1 MIMRHS
7 RLRAAFETCEALLAP
22 GKKWRL
28 SSYVDAALSAAGV
41 SELAFLIPVYQ
52 SVILDL
58 LEGGHLPSV
67 LSVLDLGSPAGIGA
81 LATLDALLAWHTSCT
96 LYDVSSGINDVDV
109 WAVNSKSRDER
120 GLWRAFSEA
129 VQARAETLPQLSCL
143 SLVAGWARDV
153 STPSSKPPNL
163 VLSSLPWEQSTIPL
177 EPLLDKLPTGAVLVA
192 VDWESSGS
200 EDNVFRWRYELLR
213 RRKDLVALGPCGQ
226 EYGRELPEACLTCVH
241 GRREAFHRPGIEDNP
256 SLPAWTYAILAKQAA
271 PADSPSHALVS
282 AKVLAQVATDD
293 VHLRYIG
300 TVRER
305 VISADHPD
313 EANDNPNDQE
323 WREYLRVCPG
333 HSGATRIAIE
343 RRAGMQTPR
352 LRYGQWL
359 HVRDLQPQQP
369 YVNHPDIY
377 VLRARNEAAFHTV
390 EGLPVADTF
399 ISSYTPAVRAAVDET
414 GYRLFGFPHMH
425 DFQHTILDR
434 VLCGRDILAI
444 AATGGGK
451 SECYILPA
459 MLLPGITV
467 VVSPLKSLILDQYE
481 QRIRDRYGL
490 DYLTTFINGDVPF
503 YERQGRL
510 RRTILGHFKLVYMTP
525 EQLERGYVLDALR
538 QADRRVG
545 LRYLA
550 MDEAHCISQWGHDFR
565 PSYLNIVQRLQDY
578 GLKPCRIAVTAT
590 ASPLVRDDICNEMYL
605 DQRDL
610 SSGGDVFID
619 SSNRPELN
627 LVVRRVRTT
636 EEKARII
643 VESLRQLNDQG
654 SAIVFMPHTGGTP
667 GRPRDLG
674 APRSDP
680 KPENVGMV
688 SPGVTPFARYL
699 SQQLDRPVAMYH
711 GALDSEASPSRT
723 RTDDT
728 GNDSDSVTTDAITR
742 QAEQRGFM
750 ADRKR
755 IMVATKGFGMGVD
768 KPDIRLVIHRSPTA
782 NLEAYVQEA
791 GRAGRDGKPAT
802 VMLLASDDRPEITN
816 VLPDTYLGR
825 TSLPSDREIQQF
837 FIEQRYVRRQDVAAM
852 LAFLHSDWP
861 QRVNGALYFTNDQ
874 VMEVFDQCATQP
886 AVLGLDQSYEW
897 PSFPPRKISSRYES
911 SDHRHILDTGYL
923 YNRKRAHIGRIL
935 AVLFNNRPTIDGHLL
950 PLVRSVHE
958 TGTLLRRFRLY
969 KPERIVESP
978 AHFGER
984 LRQAGVGAGELRELL
999 PNGNLTDLTP
1009 LALRLGLSL
1018 RETASMLKDIRY
1030 CEGRTGMNGHW
1041 IGTLLNFWWIEAPR
1055 LVTIPDVYTNL
1066 AAWRNYAGARRRV
1079 KPPSGRQSLDDY
1091 FPWQVVNKPSGW
1103 EVLPDIGLQYPD
1115 SAAYLDAF
1123 MTLHDERRRNDENN
1137 FAYLL
1142 DRYVGSED
1150 GTHECLRSLVL
1161 GYLKTNE
1168 VVVGGKCYGCSVCV
1182 PDLDFD
1188 RYPLAMRRQ
1197 AVTRMMPE
1205 TIVLMNQVE
1214 AGNRDTPP
1222 IPLLDQT
1229 LDAIA
1234 REDAQGRSGTA
1245 YLDSW
1250 LARLIQD
1257 DPEHQGALW
1266 LRVHALE
1273 RDVLSLS
1280 PQDLLAAIERLVRL
1294 TTTREDMPRLQSVIE
1309 HYLRDP
1315 RYRSLQLPL
1324 TVQAA
1329 ELAGRRGEWTNE
1341 AALWH
1346 QVLDLTESA
1355 RQGASEFALLRRAL
1369 AHLLAL
1375 YQQGGR
1381 LPDKIRSAEVG
1392 LRLARLPGGSLEEAQ
1407 AAYSAALYKWGW
1419 RQVEAELSMGKS
1431 AHPAAALL
1439 AWLNTAPAAD
1449 HKAILK
1455 WMESNLAVWG
1465 RWPVGVLQ
1473 AIDEQLASDLDKTPE
1488 LLLIMAGATIH
1499 EAEGQVPSTQY
1510 LLRAWAAGAQ
1520 LSPPQLKHIA
1530 TYLTKLDGRW
1540 CKKRL
1545 GGRKR
1550 TTTLLTELWK
1560 ARGERD
1566 FPLAWLQCFQ
1576 PKVIRELPDD
1586 MLSKLLEAWGAQGT
1600 PILAELLTAIA
1611 ARMIRPDGKALLAT
1625 VIRLATQHPEL
1636 ATWFLRAC
1644 LTTNDIQPTVVQAL
1658 FLALLQDRSDQRA
1671 VVEILDKLSANPAFL
1686 RGTAPVARV
1695 PGRDWHSSL
1704 ERDRA
1709 LPEETDLVPL
1719 CLDNWT
1725 ALRADMDTWP
1735 LLRRY
1740 RIEGSTLVGIVTKWL
1755 SYMSNPHRMDM
1766 LIVILRDVQRRSSA
1780 NWLTPVSLEF
1790 QALCAAGRFSEAKR
1804 VLDRYPDLRIKRQ
1817 DAAAYLRSMRARVS
1831 ERKGVYESE
1840 FKRLWELV

>member
-1 MIMRHS
+1 MPHS
-7 RLRAAFETCEALLAP
+7 VRLRAAFETCETLLAP

-28 SSYVDAALSAAGV
+28 SPYVDPALSTAGM
-41 SELAFLIPVYQ
+41 SESAFLIPVYQ
-52 SVILDL
+52 SVVLDL
-58 LEGGHLPSV
+58 LVGGHLSSV
-67 LSVLDLGSPAGIGA
+67 LSVLDVGSPAGIAA
-81 LATLDALLAWHTSCT
+81 LATLDALLAWHTTCT
-96 LYDVSSGINDVDV
+96 LYDVSSGVNEVDV
-109 WAVNSKSRDER
+109 WAVNSKSQDGR
-120 GLWRAFSEA
+120 GLWRSFRDA
-129 VQARAETLPQLSCL
+129 VQVRAETLPELGCL

-153 STPSSKPPNL
+153 STPLSRPPNL
-163 VLSSLPWEQSTIPL
+163 VFLSLPWEQSIPL
-177 EPLLDKLPTGAVLVA
+177 EPLLDKLPTGAVVVA
-192 VDWESSGS
+192 IDWESSGS

-213 RRKDLVALGPCGQ
+213 RRDDLVALGPCGQ
-226 EYGRELPEACLTCVH
+226 EYGRELPEACLTCFH
-241 GRREAFHRPGIEDNP
+241 GRREKLHCPNTNQNQTA
-256 SLPAWTYAILAKQAA
+256 PAWTYAILAKQTT
-271 PADSPSHALVS
+271 PAESPSHALVS
-282 AKVLAQVATDD
+282 AEVLAQVVTDD

-313 EANDNPNDQE
+313 EASDNPNDQE

-333 HSGATRIAIE
+333 YSGATRVAIE

-359 HVRDLQPQQP
+359 HVRDLQPQRP
-369 YVNHPDIY
+369 YANYPDIY
-377 VLRARNEAAFHTV
+377 VLRARDEAAFHTV

-399 ISSYTPAVRAAVDET
+399 ISSYTSAVRAAVDEAC
-414 GYRLFGFPHMH
+414 YRLFRFPDMR
-425 DFQHTILDR
+425 DFQHTILAR
-434 VLCGRDILAI
+434 GLCGRDILAI

-481 QRIRDRYGL
+481 QRMRDRYGL
-490 DYLTTFINGDVPF
+490 DYLTTFINSDVPF

-538 QADRRVG
+538 QADRSVG

-590 ASPLVRDDICNEMYL
+590 ASPLVRDDVCNEMCL

-627 LVVRRVRTT
+627 LVVRRVRTA

-667 GRPRDLG
+667 ERPRDLG

-680 KPENVGMV
+680 KPENAGMV

-699 SQQLDRPVAMYH
+699 SQQIDQPIAMYH
-711 GALDSEASPSRT
+711 GALDDEASPGRT
-723 RTDDT
+723 YTSDT
-728 GNDSDSVTTDAITR
+728 KSDSDNVTTDAITR

-802 VMLLASDDRPEITN
+802 VMLLASDDRPEIAN

-837 FIEQRYVRRQDVAAM
+837 FIEQRYVRPPDVAAM
-852 LAFLHSDWP
+852 LAFLRSDRP

-874 VMEVFDQCATQP
+874 VMGVFDQCATQP
-886 AVLGLDQSYEW
+886 AVLGLGQSYEW

-923 YNRKRAHIGRIL
+923 YKRKRDHIGRIL

-950 PLVRSVHE
+950 PLVRLVHE
-958 TGTLLRRFRLY
+958 TGTLLRQFQLY
-969 KPERIVESP
+969 KPERIVESL
-978 AHFGER
+978 AYFGEK
-984 LRQAGVGAGELRELL
+984 LRQAGVSTSELRSLL
-999 PNGNLTDLTP
+999 PGGERTDLTP
-1009 LALRLGLSL
+1009 LASRLGISL
-1018 RETASMLKDIRY
+1018 REMASMLRDIHR
-1030 CEGRTGMNGHW
+1030 CEGRTKRDGHW

-1055 LVTIPDVYTNL
+1055 WVSIPDAYTNL
-1066 AAWRNYAGARRRV
+1066 AAWRSHAGARRRV
-1079 KPPSGRQSLDDY
+1079 KPPSGRQSLNDY

-1103 EVLPDIGLQYPD
+1103 EVFPDVGLQYPD

-1205 TIVLMNQVE
+1205 TIALMNQVE
-1214 AGNRDTPP
+1214 AGNRDTPM
-1222 IPLLDQT
+1222 IPLLDQA
-1229 LDAIA
+1229 LDAVA

-1266 LRVHALE
+1266 LRLHALE

-1280 PQDLLAAIERLVRL
+1280 PQDLLTAIERLVRL
-1294 TTTREDMPRLQSVIE
+1294 TTTRENMPRLQSVIE

-1315 RYRSLQLPL
+1315 RYRALQLPL

-1329 ELAGRRGEWTNE
+1329 ELASRQKEWTDE

-1355 RQGASEFALLRRAL
+1355 RQGTPGFALLRRAL
-1369 AHLLAL
+1369 ARLLAL

-1381 LPDKIRSAEVG
+1381 LPDKRRSAEVG
-1392 LRLARLPGGSLEEAQ
+1392 GRLARLPGGSLEEAQ
-1407 AAYSAALYKWGW
+1407 AAYSAAVHEWRW
-1419 RQVEAELSMGKS
+1419 RQVEAELSMSKS

-1439 AWLNTAPAAD
+1439 AWLDTSPATHHKAVLKWLESAPA
-1449 HKAILK
+1449 
-1455 WMESNLAVWG
+1455 VWSH
-1465 RWPVGVLQ
+1465 WTVEVLQ
-1473 AIDEQLASDLDKTPE
+1473 AVDERLASDLDKIPE
-1488 LLLIMAGATIH
+1488 LLLTMADATMH
-1499 EAEGQVPSTQY
+1499 KSGGEALSTQY
-1510 LLRAWAAGAQ
+1510 LLRAWAGGTQ
-1520 LSPPQLKHIA
+1520 LSPSQLRHVA
-1530 TYLTKLDGRW
+1530 TYLTKLDGSW
-1540 CKKRL
+1540 CKKTL
-1545 GGRKR
+1545 GRQKR
-1550 TTTLLTELWK
+1550 TTTLLTDLWK
-1560 ARGERD
+1560 TRGGRD
-1566 FPLAWLQCFQ
+1566 FPLTWLQCFQ

-1586 MLSKLLEAWGAQGT
+1586 VLSNLLKTWSTYETPLDAKLLT
-1600 PILAELLTAIA
+1600 TIA
-1611 ARMIRPDGKALLAT
+1611 ARMIRSDGKALLAT
-1625 VIRLATQHPEL
+1625 VTRLATQRPEL
-1636 ATWFLRAC
+1636 ATQLLSAC
-1644 LTTNDIQPTVVQAL
+1644 LTTNEIQPMVAQAL
-1658 FLALLQDRSDQRA
+1658 FPVLLQDRSDQRA

-1709 LPEETDLVPL
+1709 LPEETDLVSL

-1740 RIEGSTLVGIVTKWL
+1740 RIEGSTLVGVVTKWL
-1755 SYMSNPHRMDM
+1755 SSISKPHRMDM
-1766 LIVILRDVQRRSSA
+1766 LVVILRDVQRRSSA
-1780 NWLTPVSLEF
+1780 SWLTPVSLEF

-1804 VLDRYPDLRIKRQ
+1804 VLDRCPDLRIKRQ
-1817 DAAAYLRSMRARVS
+1817 DAATYLRSARARVP
-1831 ERKGVYESE
+1831 EREGVCESE
-1840 FKRLWELV
+1840 FKRLWELVG